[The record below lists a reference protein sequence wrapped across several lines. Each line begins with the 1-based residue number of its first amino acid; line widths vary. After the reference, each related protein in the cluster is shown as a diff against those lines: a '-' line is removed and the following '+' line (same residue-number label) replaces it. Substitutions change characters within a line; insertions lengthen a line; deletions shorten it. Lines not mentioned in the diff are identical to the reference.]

1 MKHRTLH
8 LFRLAAMPTLK
19 NKMLAYLL
27 LLSSIPVALMGIVSA
42 YSTSRIIRGQA
53 VESNVVLLKQTEK
66 EMNIF
71 FKKIDDLMLQYT
83 YASSTSTLLLKR
95 FVEEDLSIENW
106 KTVMD
111 LGEILVKLRSGME
124 HVLEL
129 DFYSAPYGKVLS
141 SRGNIYT
148 EEEFGD
154 PVAINEAKKLT
165 YSNRFLNLRMSAFDH
180 DAPKRPVLTII
191 KPILQNNQVNA
202 ALIVYLDAAS
212 ISSSKLAPP
221 APYEGSSLFVTDEQ
235 GNIVLHSQTSRI
247 GTRADEAV
255 LKKIK
260 EAANADWIIQDKLKL
275 DGLFSNTVMLRSESK
290 NWYYFAV
297 VPEKAFTTKANTQRN
312 VMLGIS
318 LGLAL
323 AGLIIGYRASLVL
336 YRPLQLLTNKLK
348 PTEASANMGS
358 DGDDVAWLDRYL
370 ERLSMENKQLSEEM
384 GLYFNHAKHFL
395 LHQLLV
401 GNMPHQ
407 DMVLGEQEAL
417 PDHCLFIPLLIVDL
431 NRIKMMET
439 YSQRD
444 CSLYY
449 YAVDNI
455 AMELLEEYG
464 KPQVIMIQPG
474 LFVTIVLMEN
484 RLEAEELR
492 GLGRKL
498 QNALLSYLK
507 LNSFIAV
514 SYSESGTDGLHEAYE
529 EAFSLLRCRFLAGDN
544 QVMLIHDLEASVS
557 MQADVLFQSEN
568 EIATAIRSRQWNEA
582 EGIFQ
587 GLTDTLQ
594 ESFHISEDILRG
606 YFPQLLGTIMKSV
619 RLVPRNPFDADTVQ
633 KLLLHLAECR
643 SLEEVR
649 SFFQS
654 RVFTVLRQECEET
667 GISSERIHLVKQVQ
681 DFIHKHYDTDLSL
694 QQCAEQTGL
703 TPFDLSRM
711 FKQVT
716 GVNFIDYLI
725 EFRMEKAKLMLTD
738 PNIRIQDVADKLRY
752 SSMQGF
758 MRAFKKSTG
767 MTPGQYRNKLNKGD
781 IQ

>member
-1 MKHRTLH
+1 MKHRALH
-8 LFRLAAMPTLK
+8 WLRMTSMPTIK
-19 NKMLAYLL
+19 GKMLAYLL
-27 LLSSIPVALMGIVSA
+27 LMSSIPVALMGIVSA

-53 VESNVVLLKQTEK
+53 IESNVVLLKQTEK
-66 EMNIF
+66 EMNVF

-95 FVEEDLSIENW
+95 FVEEDLSIGNW

-111 LGEILVKLRSGME
+111 LSEILVKLKSGME
-124 HVLEL
+124 NVTEL
-129 DFYSAPYGKVLS
+129 DFYSVPYGKVLS

-154 PVAINEAKKLT
+154 PLAIKEAKKLT
-165 YSNRFLNLRMSAFDH
+165 YSNRFLNLRMSIFDH
-180 DAPKRPVLTII
+180 DEPKKPVLTII

-221 APYEGSSLFVTDEQ
+221 APYKGSSLFVTDEQ
-235 GNIVLHSQTSRI
+235 GNIILHSQPSRI

-255 LKKIK
+255 LKNIK
-260 EAANADWIIQDKLKL
+260 DAANKDWVIQDKLNL
-275 DGLFSNTVMLRSESK
+275 DGIFSNSVMLHSESK
-290 NWYYFAV
+290 NWYYFAA
-297 VPEKAFTTKANTQRN
+297 VPGKAFTTKANNQRN
-312 VMLGIS
+312 IMLGIS
-318 LGLAL
+318 LALAL
-323 AGLIIGYRASLVL
+323 AGLFIGYRASRVL

-348 PTEASANMGS
+348 PTEVSTNISS
-358 DGDDVAWLDRYL
+358 DGDEVAWLDRYL
-370 ERLSMENKQLSEEM
+370 EHLSLENRQLSKEM
-384 GLYFNHAKHFL
+384 SLYFNHAKHFL

-401 GNMPHQ
+401 GNIPHQ
-407 DMVLGEQEAL
+407 NIILGGPEAAY
-417 PDHCLFIPLLIVDL
+417 PDRCIFIPLLIVDL
-431 NRIKMMET
+431 NRIKMMEN

-474 LFVTIVLMEN
+474 MFVTIIPMEN
-484 RLEAEELR
+484 RLMAEELR

-498 QNALLSYLK
+498 QNALLDYLK

-514 SYSESGTDGLHEAYE
+514 SYSDCGTDGLHEAYE
-529 EAFSLLRCRFLAGDN
+529 EAYSLLRCQFLAGDN

-557 MQADVLFQSEN
+557 MQADILFHSEN
-568 EIATAIRSRQWNEA
+568 EIAAAIRSRQWNEA

-587 GLTDTLQ
+587 NLADTLH

-606 YFPQLLGTIMKSV
+606 YFPQLLSTIIKSV
-619 RLVPRNPFDADTVQ
+619 RLVPQNPFDVNGVQ
-633 KLLLHLAECR
+633 KLLLQLTECR

-649 SFFQS
+649 NFFQS
-654 RVFTVLRQECEET
+654 RVFAVLRQECEDT
-667 GISSERIHLVKQVQ
+667 GISPQRILLVERVQ
-681 DFIHKHYDTDLSL
+681 DFIQKHYDTDLSL

-725 EFRMEKAKLMLTD
+725 EFRMEKAKLLLAD
-738 PNIRIQDVADKLRY
+738 PNMRIQDITDKLRY
-752 SSMQGF
+752 SSVQGF

-767 MTPGQYRNKLNKGD
+767 MTPGQYRNKLHNG
-781 IQ
+781 